1 MTNPL
6 TYYSKNG
13 HLLFPLPPLSIN
25 KIEHLP
31 KIVTEIIGI
40 SSSSLSLIK
49 SPKSC
54 LGPTLHIHPSFYL
67 IFHLFFYHYSELF
80 FFFLHHQCLVGHLLL
95 FLSFLEFHATFHGQ
109 HQKSSKLHQTKV
121 NENPNKYQMKDRKTN
136 TLFLFTTT

>member
-1 MTNPL
+1 MVTKMTNPL

-80 FFFLHHQCLVGHLLL
+80 FFFFTSSVPCRSLVAVSL
-95 FLSFLEFHATFHGQ
+95 FSRVSCHISWTTP
-109 HQKSSKLHQTKV
+109 KIIKTS
-121 NENPNKYQMKDRKTN
+121 PNQS
-136 TLFLFTTT
+136 